1 MFCRE
6 QVAQLRD
13 ELPRI
18 RELGAELV
26 VVGSG
31 QPEQAR
37 DFKAQYA
44 LDVPLLVDPS
54 LDAYASAGLRRGIGA
69 TLSFRSAKHAVR
81 ALAAGAR
88 QGRVQGDPW
97 QQGGA
102 LIITPA
108 GELAYRYVSEVAGDH
123 PDPRE
128 LIAALEAQLSR

>member
-1 MFCRE
+1 M
-6 QVAQLRD
+6 RD
-13 ELPRI
+13 EIPHI
-18 RELGAELV
+18 RALGAELV

-54 LDAYASAGLRRGIGA
+54 LETYTVAGMRRGIGA
-69 TLSFRSAKHAVR
+69 TFSLRGVGHAVR
-81 ALAAGAR
+81 ALKSGAR
-88 QGRVQGDPW
+88 QGKVQGDPW

-108 GELAYRYVSEVAGDH
+108 GELVYQYTSEVAGDH

-128 LIAALEAQLSR
+128 ILAALEAQLSR